1 MQLLQLISWADPTKD
16 HTPTRGHNLLVFGP
30 SPNESP
36 ESVQQQLETLF
47 SEHPEYKG
55 VPKGKM
61 IVEVSGGHTTMV
73 QMFLEKKH
81 DIEIKLDI
89 NSTVEEVLQKN

>member
-1 MQLLQLISWADPTKD
+1 MQLLQLILWTDPTKD

-30 SPNESP
+30 STNESS

-47 SEHPEYKG
+47 SKHPEYKG
-55 VPKGKM
+55 VAKGKM

-73 QMFLEKKH
+73 QMFLEKRHNVEMKLST
-81 DIEIKLDI
+81 EIA
-89 NSTVEEVLQKN
+89 VEAVLQKS